1 MTIQTT
7 VLIETLKSLVSDLRW
22 CSWKNFSTQ
31 DQTVAVITH
40 DESAAVF
47 SRKGE
52 IFEEYWYC
60 ILNDLIYLEDGGKGH
75 RPDLIVYDGGDV
87 TLLTHEGK
95 KSEDLFLE
103 DGTIPETSSTDNS
116 EFNIVQTII
125 KRQLEGGETDERN
138 KIVYTCMGLSEE
150 IFTVFSSSVQNGED
164 RS

>member
-1 MTIQTT
+1 MNA
-7 VLIETLKSLVSDLRW
+7 LMW
-22 CSWKNFSTQ
+22 P
-31 DQTVAVITH
+31 
-40 DESAAVF
+40 
-47 SRKGE
+47 
-52 IFEEYWYC
+52 
-60 ILNDLIYLEDGGKGH
+60 EDYFKGH

-87 TLLTHEGK
+87 TLLTHEGN